1 MRGVGGSRQTKQTTP
16 QEGGGAAP
24 SASVIIDGPALLA
37 LAAWCQ
43 QRQEARTGGTACP
56 TPSLDAPRPPAP
68 EAEPHAADAAG
79 VGSSAGRPTEAT
91 ARTARPTARPTSR
104 RPRRQGGRP

>member
-56 TPSLDAPRPPAP
+56 TPPDAAPRPPAP
-68 EAEPHAADAAG
+68 EAEHRPAAG